1 MKSEGREITLETR
14 TKKHIG
20 RKRKASR
27 RLLLECFGKIQ
38 PFFFFFTPL
47 NLNEMG

>member
-1 MKSEGREITLETR
+1 MKREGREITLETH

-20 RKRKASR
+20 RNRKASR

-38 PFFFFFTPL
+38 PFFFTPL